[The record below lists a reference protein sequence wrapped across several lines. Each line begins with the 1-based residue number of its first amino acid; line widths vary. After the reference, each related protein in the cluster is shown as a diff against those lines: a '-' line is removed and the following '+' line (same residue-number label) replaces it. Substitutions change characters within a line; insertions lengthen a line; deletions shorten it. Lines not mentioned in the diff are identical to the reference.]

1 MHRLHFT
8 EIQDQAWFPGFLRDA
23 VTDTLQYAFN
33 TAGLYMPVLPQL
45 QKVLRIS
52 GARNVL
58 DLCSGGGGPWLR
70 LQRALEENHSLQ
82 VEVRLSDKY
91 PNLSALHHLHAMTG
105 KRLTFHN
112 DPVGAKAVEPEW
124 SGFRTMFSC
133 FHHFRPHDARANS
146 TKRGRESRRDRR
158 V

>member
-8 EIQDQAWFPGFLRDA
+8 EIQDQAWFPRFLRDA

-70 LQRALEENHSLQ
+70 LQRALEENHRLQ

-112 DPVGAKAVEPEW
+112 DPVDAEW
-124 SGFRTMFSC
+124 SLRLCSALSDAALDVVCQHLEPMLSPTCGGFV
-133 FHHFRPHDARANS
+133 
-146 TKRGRESRRDRR
+146 TK
-158 V
+158 